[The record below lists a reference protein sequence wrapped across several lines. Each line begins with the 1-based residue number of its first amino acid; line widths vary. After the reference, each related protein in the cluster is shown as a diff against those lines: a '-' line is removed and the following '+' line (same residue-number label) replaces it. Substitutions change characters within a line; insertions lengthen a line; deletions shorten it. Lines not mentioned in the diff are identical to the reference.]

1 MSLETG
7 LNTLL
12 VVSMVSA
19 IAPFVSAMLARIRL
33 PQVVVLI
40 VGGVIIG
47 PEIADWADPD
57 SIELLSNVGLGFLFL
72 LAGYELELE
81 MFREHVGRRAIL
93 AWFVT
98 AAIAVAVTGFLAG
111 IGVVHA
117 FVPVALGLTTT
128 AFGTLLPILR
138 DNDML
143 EGRFGRYI
151 LPAGAVGEF
160 LPIVG
165 IAIFLSSSGHFL
177 GLVSLVGMGVVAYVL
192 SLLPRF
198 VHGVRVAEIT
208 VEGQNAT
215 SQTTLRF
222 TVFLLFVLL
231 VVANNFGLDVVLGAF
246 LAGVV
251 LKRWAPGDVESLEDK
266 LDAIGYGFFIPVF
279 FVSSGMTLDLKSIAE
294 SPLRLLLFFFLLL
307 AVRGLPALV
316 LYRKDLPG
324 IQRVQ
329 MMLLTA
335 TALPLLVALAQIGLS
350 TGDMLPENAAALVGA
365 GVLSVILFPGVA
377 VALNRR
383 ATADDVDRPPAE
395 AI

>member
-1 MSLETG
+1 MSLGTG
-7 LNTLL
+7 LTTLL
-12 VVSMVSA
+12 MVSLVSA
-19 IAPFVSAMLARIRL
+19 VAPFVSALLVRIRL

-47 PEIADWADPD
+47 PQVADWADPA

-81 MFREHVGRRAIL
+81 LFRERVGRLAII

-98 AAIAVAVTGFLAG
+98 AGIAVTVTGALAWAG
-111 IGVVHA
+111 FVHA

-138 DNDML
+138 DNDMIDTRL
-143 EGRFGRYI
+143 GRYM

-165 IAIFLSSSGHFL
+165 IAIFLSSKGHFL
-177 GLVSLVGMGVVAYVL
+177 GMVSLVGMGVVAYAL
-192 SLLPRF
+192 SLLPRL
-198 VHGVRVAEIT
+198 VHSVRVAEIT
-208 VEGQNAT
+208 VEGENAT

-222 TVFLLFVLL
+222 TVFLLFALL
-231 VVANNFGLDVVLGAF
+231 VIANDFGLDVVLGAF
-246 LAGVV
+246 LAGIV
-251 LKRWAPGDVESLEDK
+251 LKRWAPGDVDSLEDK
-266 LDAIGYGFFIPVF
+266 LDAIGYGFFIPLF
-279 FVSSGMTLDLKSIAE
+279 FVYSGMALDLNSIAE
-294 SPLRLLLFFFLLL
+294 APARLLVFFLLLL

-324 IQRVQ
+324 VERVQ
-329 MMLLTA
+329 MVLLTA
-335 TALPLLVALAQIGLS
+335 TALPLLVALAHIGLD
-350 TGDMLPENAAALVGA
+350 TGEMLPENAAALVGA
-365 GVLSVILFPGVA
+365 GVLSVITFPGLA

-383 ATADDVDRPPAE
+383 TTEPVDAQARQRSG
-395 AI
+395 

>member
-1 MSLETG
+1 MSLGTG
-7 LNTLL
+7 LTTLL
-12 VVSMVSA
+12 MVSLVSA
-19 IAPFVSAMLARIRL
+19 VAPFVSALLVRIRL

-47 PEIADWADPD
+47 PQVADWADPA

-81 MFREHVGRRAIL
+81 LFRERVGRLAIM

-98 AAIAVAVTGFLAG
+98 AGIAVTVTGALAWAG
-111 IGVVHA
+111 FVHA

-138 DNDML
+138 DNDMIDTRL
-143 EGRFGRYI
+143 GRYM

-165 IAIFLSSSGHFL
+165 IAIFLSSKGHFL
-177 GLVSLVGMGVVAYVL
+177 GMVSLVGMGVVAYAL
-192 SLLPRF
+192 SLLPRL
-198 VHGVRVAEIT
+198 VHSVRVAEIT
-208 VEGQNAT
+208 VEGENAT

-222 TVFLLFVLL
+222 TVFLLFALL
-231 VVANNFGLDVVLGAF
+231 VIANDFGLDVVLGAF
-246 LAGVV
+246 LAGIV
-251 LKRWAPGDVESLEDK
+251 LKRWAPGDVDSLEDK
-266 LDAIGYGFFIPVF
+266 LDAIGYGFFIPLF
-279 FVSSGMTLDLKSIAE
+279 FVYSGMALDLNSIAE
-294 SPLRLLLFFFLLL
+294 APARLLVFFLLLL

-324 IQRVQ
+324 VERVQ
-329 MMLLTA
+329 MVLLTA
-335 TALPLLVALAQIGLS
+335 TALPLLVALAHIGLD
-350 TGDMLPENAAALVGA
+350 TGEMLPENAAALVGA
-365 GVLSVILFPGVA
+365 GVLSVITFPGLA

-383 ATADDVDRPPAE
+383 TTEPVDAQARQRSG
-395 AI
+395 